1 MSASGVVALAELD
14 TMARQAMTQA
24 LALAQAAARNSEIP
38 VGAVVYDDD
47 GIIIGEGQNSVIARS
62 DPAAHA
68 EILAL
73 RQAAQVRQNYRLPDC
88 HMAVTLEPCLMCA
101 GAVFH
106 ARLKTL
112 TFAAADPKTGALGSV
127 APLHLNKNFNHH
139 TQVVGGVM
147 AEHAAALLHDF
158 FRRRR

>member
-47 GIIIGEGQNSVIARS
+47 GAIIGEGQNSVIARS

-73 RQAAQVRQNYRLPDC
+73 RQAAQVRQNYRSARLSYGSD
-88 HMAVTLEPCLMCA
+88 A
-101 GAVFH
+101 GALLDVC
-106 ARLKTL
+106 R
-112 TFAAADPKTGALGSV
+112 
-127 APLHLNKNFNHH
+127 
-139 TQVVGGVM
+139 GGVSRSFEN
-147 AEHAAALLHDF
+147 ADVCRSRPQNGGFGQCGAIAFE
-158 FRRRR
+158 